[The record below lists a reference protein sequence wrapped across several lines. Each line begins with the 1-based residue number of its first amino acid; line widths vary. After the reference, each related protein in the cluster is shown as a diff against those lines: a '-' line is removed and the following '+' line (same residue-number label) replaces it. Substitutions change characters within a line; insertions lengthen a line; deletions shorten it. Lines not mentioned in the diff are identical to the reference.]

1 MDHYRV
7 TKEGF
12 AQLEKKL
19 KEKKEKLVRLLAKTH
34 ETAEECGDY
43 WHDNPALYQLEMEE
57 GVLQRQI
64 SEISDKF
71 RKAMVIEEEDVT
83 KEVKIGSFV
92 TITFKKGGSKN
103 EEEMKFT
110 IVDPEMSDPI
120 NGLIS
125 YDSPLGKA
133 ILGALP
139 GDIRTYSIG
148 EEKFQIKLV
157 KVGMEKDGQK

>member
-1 MDHYRV
+1 
-7 TKEGF
+7 
-12 AQLEKKL
+12 
-19 KEKKEKLVRLLAKTH
+19 
-34 ETAEECGDY
+34 
-43 WHDNPALYQLEMEE
+43 
-57 GVLQRQI
+57 
-64 SEISDKF
+64 
-71 RKAMVIEEEDVT
+71 
-83 KEVKIGSFV
+83 
-92 TITFKKGGSKN
+92 
-103 EEEMKFT
+103 MKFT